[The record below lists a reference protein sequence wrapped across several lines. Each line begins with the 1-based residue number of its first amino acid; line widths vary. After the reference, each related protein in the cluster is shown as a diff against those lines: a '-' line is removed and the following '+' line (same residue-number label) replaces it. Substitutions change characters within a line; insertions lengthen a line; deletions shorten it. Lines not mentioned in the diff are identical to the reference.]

1 MSNAYTDT
9 SSGSLGGSVGGA
21 GLVQKAYDR
30 LLEFAL
36 RSEPLIRS
44 VADKRPARQAFPGST
59 VVLQKY
65 VDLNQATT
73 ALTETVDPDAV
84 ALSTPT
90 SVTITLNEYGNSV
103 LVTRALELFSL
114 ADVDPA
120 IANIIA
126 YNLAD
131 SIDTVAMT
139 TLRSG
144 TNNIYSGDATSVAT
158 VDAADTIDSADIRR
172 AVAKLRSNKAKA
184 RRGSEYWAGI
194 HPEVSHDLRA
204 ETGNMG
210 WNFVHAQTTPSVNNI
225 WAGEIGTYE
234 GAFFVESPRLY
245 NAKSGADQSA
255 LATTAVT
262 VAGTSAGFTF
272 GVASSSVIA
281 SRAEVG
287 DKIAGT
293 GIASGA
299 KITAISTSGSTT
311 TITVDTANTAAVTA
325 TTTVTVT
332 PVTRVF
338 DTIVAGAQAMAEA
351 VAEEPHVVIGN
362 VTDKLMRFRPMG
374 WYGVL
379 GFAVYRDEAL
389 YRITSGSSVAALQL
403 IDCRAGAILPDGEFI
418 RRTYG

>member
-1 MSNAYTDT
+1 MPNAYTGT
-9 SSGSLGGSVGGA
+9 GSSTLGGTAGGA
-21 GLVQKAYDR
+21 GLVQQAYDR

-44 VADKRPARQAFPGST
+44 VADKTPARQSIPGST

-65 VDLNQATT
+65 VDLAQKTSTLSEA
-73 ALTETVDPDAV
+73 VDPDAV

-90 SVTITLNEYGNSV
+90 TVAITLNEYGNSV

-131 SIDTVAMT
+131 SIDAVAME
-139 TLRSG
+139 TLRAG
-144 TNNIYSGDATSVAT
+144 TNVIYSGATATSTAT
-158 VDAADTIDSADIRR
+158 ITAAATIDSADIRK
-172 AVAKLRSNKAKA
+172 AVAKLRSAKA
-184 RRGSEYWAGI
+184 VARKGSLYWAGI

-204 ETGNMG
+204 ESSSGQG
-210 WNFVHAQTTPSVNNI
+210 WLLPNQYGSSQDRI
-225 WAGEIGTYE
+225 WAGEIGNYE
-234 GAFFVESPRLY
+234 GAFYIESPRLY
-245 NAKSGADQSA
+245 SAKDGADQST

-287 DKIAGT
+287 DKISGT
-293 GIASGA
+293 GVGSGA
-299 KITAISTSGSTT
+299 KITALSTSGSTT
-311 TITVDTANTAAVTA
+311 TITVSVENSAAVTA
-325 TTTVTVT
+325 TTVVTVT
-332 PVTRVF
+332 PVTRNF
-338 DTIVAGAQAMAEA
+338 RTIICGSQAMAQA
-351 VAEEPHVVIGN
+351 VAEEPHVVIGP
-362 VTDKLMRFRPMG
+362 VVDKLMRHRPMG

-379 GFAVYRDEAL
+379 GFARYREEAL
-389 YRITSGSSVAALQL
+389 YRIESGSSIAAL
-403 IDCRAGAILPDGEFI
+403 
-418 RRTYG
+418 

>member
-1 MSNAYTDT
+1 MSNQYTDT
-9 SSGSLGGSVGGA
+9 SSASLGGTVGGA

-44 VADKRPARQAFPGST
+44 VADKRPARQAFPGQT
-59 VVLQKY
+59 VVLQKW
-65 VDLNQATT
+65 VDLDQTT
-73 ALTETVDPDAV
+73 SALTETVDPDAV

-90 SVTITLNEYGNSV
+90 TVTVTLQEFGNSV
-103 LVTRALELFSL
+103 LVTRALQLFSL
-114 ADVDPA
+114 ADVDPG

-126 YNLAD
+126 YNAAD
-131 SIDTVAMT
+131 SIDSVAMT

-144 TNNIYSGDATSVAT
+144 SNNIYAGNATAVAN

-172 AVAKLRSNKAKA
+172 AVAKLRANKAKA
-184 RRGSEYWAGI
+184 RRGTAYWAGI

-210 WNFVHAQTTPSVNNI
+210 WNFVHAQTTPSVDKI
-225 WAGEIGTYE
+225 WAGEIGQYE

-245 NAKSGADQSA
+245 SAKSGADQTA
-255 LATTAVT
+255 LTTTAVT

-281 SRAEVG
+281 SRAEAG

-299 KITAISTSGSTT
+299 KITAISTTGSTT

-338 DTIVAGAQAMAEA
+338 DTILCGAQAMAEA

-389 YRITSGSSVAALQL
+389 YRITSGSSIAAL
-403 IDCRAGAILPDGEFI
+403 
-418 RRTYG
+418 

>member
-1 MSNAYTDT
+1 MANAYTDT
-9 SSGSLGGSVGGA
+9 SSGSFGGTVGGA

-44 VADKRPARQAFPGST
+44 VADKRPAKQAIPGST

-65 VDLNQATT
+65 VDLDAKTST
-73 ALTETVDPDAV
+73 LTETVDPDAV

-90 SVTITLNEYGNSV
+90 SVTVTLNEYGNAV

-131 SIDTVAMT
+131 SIDQVAMT

-144 TNNIYSGDATSVAT
+144 TNNIYAGNATSVVT
-158 VDAADTIDSADIRR
+158 TDAADTLDSADIRK
-172 AVAKLRSNKAKA
+172 AVAKLRSNKAKG
-184 RRGSEYWAGI
+184 RRGNAYWVGI

-204 ETGNMG
+204 ETGAAG
-210 WNFVHAQTTPSVNNI
+210 WRDPHNYSTPENI
-225 WAGEIGTYE
+225 YAGEIGQYE

-245 NAKSGADQSA
+245 STKSGADQTA
-255 LATTAVT
+255 LTTTAVT
-262 VAGTSAGFTF
+262 VAGVSAAFTF
-272 GVASSSVIA
+272 GVASSAVIA
-281 SRAEVG
+281 TRAEVG
-287 DKIAGT
+287 DKISGT
-293 GIASGA
+293 GVGTSA

-311 TITVDTANTAAVTA
+311 TFTVDVANSAAVTA
-325 TTTVTVT
+325 TTVVTVT

-338 DTIVAGAQAMAEA
+338 STIVCGKQALAQA
-351 VAEEPHVVIGN
+351 VAEEPHVVIGP
-362 VTDKLMRFRPMG
+362 VVDKLMRFRPMG

-379 GFAVYRDEAL
+379 GFARYREEAL
-389 YRITSGSSVAALQL
+389 YRLETGSSIAAL
-403 IDCRAGAILPDGEFI
+403 
-418 RRTYG
+418 

>member
-1 MSNAYTDT
+1 MAYTDT

-59 VVLQKY
+59 VVLQRY
-65 VDLNQATT
+65 VDLAQATT
-73 ALTETVDPDAV
+73 PLTETTDPDAV

-90 SVTITLNEYGNSV
+90 SVTITLQEYGNPV

-120 IANIIA
+120 IANIVA

-131 SIDTVAMT
+131 SIDAVAMT
-139 TLRSG
+139 TLGGG
-144 TNNIYSGDATSVAT
+144 TNVLYGGNATAT
-158 VDAADTIDSADIRR
+158 ANVDASDTIDSADIRR
-172 AVAKLRSNKAKA
+172 AVAKLRANKAKA
-184 RRGSEYWAGI
+184 RRGSYYWCGI

-204 ETGNMG
+204 ESGNLG
-210 WNFVHAQTTPSVNNI
+210 WNFVHAQSNPAVDNI
-225 WAGEIGTYE
+225 WAGEIGDYE

-245 NAKSGADQSA
+245 NAKVGADQTP

-262 VAGTSAGFTF
+262 VAGTSGGFTV
-272 GVASSSVIA
+272 GVASSAVIA
-281 SRAEVG
+281 TRAEVG
-287 DKIAGT
+287 DKITAT
-293 GIASGA
+293 GMGSGA
-299 KITAISTSGSTT
+299 KITSIATSGNNV
-311 TITVDTANTAAVTA
+311 IFTVDVANTTAVATTAAVQ
-325 TTTVTVT
+325 VT

-338 DTIVAGAQAMAEA
+338 DTILCGQQAMAEA
-351 VAEEPHVVIGN
+351 VAEEPHIVIGN
-362 VTDKLMRFRPMG
+362 VTDKLMRFRPIG

-379 GFAVYRDEAL
+379 GFARYREEAL
-389 YRITSGSSVAALQL
+389 FRIETGSSIAAL
-403 IDCRAGAILPDGEFI
+403 
-418 RRTYG
+418 

>member
-1 MSNAYTDT
+1 MANAYTST
-9 SSGSLGGSVGGA
+9 GSTSLGGTVGGA

-36 RSEPLIRS
+36 RAEPLIRS
-44 VADKRPARQAFPGST
+44 VADKTPAQQSIPGST

-65 VDLNQATT
+65 EDLTAATGT
-73 ALTETVDPDAV
+73 LTETVDPDSV
-84 ALSTPT
+84 ALSTPNT
-90 SVTITLNEYGNSV
+90 VTITLNEYGNSV

-120 IANIIA
+120 ISNIIA
-126 YNLAD
+126 FNLAD
-131 SIDTVAMT
+131 SIDKVAME
-139 TLRSG
+139 TLRGG
-144 TNNIYSGDATSVAT
+144 TNVIYGGSTATSTAT
-158 VDAADTIDSADIRR
+158 ITAAATLDSADIRK
-172 AVAKLRSNKAKA
+172 AVAKLRSNKAAYRK
-184 RRGSEYWAGI
+184 GSMYWVGI

-204 ETGNMG
+204 ETGAAG
-210 WNFVHAQTTPSVNNI
+210 WRDPHNYQAGENI
-225 WAGEIGTYE
+225 WAGEIGAYE
-234 GAFFVESPRLY
+234 GAYFIESPRLY
-245 NAKSGADQSA
+245 SAKSGADQTA
-255 LATTAVT
+255 LTTTAVT

-272 GVASSSVIA
+272 GVASSAVIA
-281 SRAEVG
+281 TRAEVG

-299 KITAISTSGSTT
+299 KITAIATSGSTT
-311 TITVDTANTAAVTA
+311 TFTVDTANTAAVTA

-338 DTIVAGAQAMAEA
+338 NTIVAGKQAMAQA

-379 GFAVYRDEAL
+379 GFARYREEAL
-389 YRITSGSSVAALQL
+389 YRLETGSSISAL
-403 IDCRAGAILPDGEFI
+403 
-418 RRTYG
+418 